1 MNALKFSTKICL
13 LLLLFYL
20 CAGTHLCAQSSYTQ
34 VGFGFSSKK
43 TKSFRYRFEL
53 YNNLIILPFVLNNDS
68 KDTLNFILDT
78 GVSTIIITDASYVEK
93 LGVTEKNKKIS
104 VRGVGANNSIDSY
117 VCIYQNLRFGKIT
130 AQNQTLLV
138 LSEDIPELS
147 EYAGIKVHGI
157 VGYDIFSR
165 FIVKIDYEK
174 QIITFYEGE
183 AYRNFFKTNKRY
195 EAIPI
200 DLQRQKPYV
209 EVIASPTDSL
219 RRPQKVSLKVLID
232 TGAGF
237 SLSVEPVSREALL
250 PEKTVTARVG
260 TGISGV
266 LMGAVGRIGQLQI
279 GPFSW
284 KQVIA
289 SFIDNAFAESIA
301 EEGVERQ
308 GSLGMG
314 ILSRFDVV
322 FDYAAA
328 VMYLRPNKK
337 YRNKFLFNVLG
348 FDIVGIPPF
357 YDTYSIKRVD
367 PGSNAFEAGLMEGDE
382 IVSINAR
389 PLTGMKIGEVY
400 ALLEQ
405 NAGTYIFIVLLR
417 KKQHIYLSFYLE
429 KGT

>member
-1 MNALKFSTKICL
+1 MKIFTKVCFL
-13 LLLLFYL
+13 QLLFCLYASTL
-20 CAGTHLCAQSSYTQ
+20 LYAQSSYAQ
-34 VGFGFSSKK
+34 VGFGFSNPK
-43 TKSFRYRFEL
+43 TESFRYRFEL
-53 YNNLIILPFVLNNDS
+53 YNNLIILPFILNHNT

-78 GVSTIIITDASYVEK
+78 GVSTTIITDASYIEK

-117 VCIYQNLRFGKIT
+117 VCIYQHLNFGKIT

-165 FIVKIDYEK
+165 FMVKIDYER
-174 QIITFYEGE
+174 QLLTFYE
-183 AYRNFFKTNKRY
+183 ADKYRSFFKHNKRY
-195 EAIPI
+195 EAVPLE
-200 DLQRQKPYV
+200 LQRQKPYIRV
-209 EVIASPTDSL
+209 EALSTDSL
-219 RRPQKVSLKVLID
+219 RRSQKVPLKVLID

-237 SLSVEPVSREALL
+237 SLSVEPVSREALI
-250 PEKTVTARVG
+250 PAKTVTARVG

-279 GPFSW
+279 GPFAW
-284 KQVIA
+284 KQVIT
-289 SFIDNAFAESIA
+289 SFIDNTFAESIA

-314 ILSRFDVV
+314 ILSRFSVV
-322 FDYAAA
+322 FDYAAG

-337 YRNKFLFNVLG
+337 YNEKFLFNVLG
-348 FDIVGIPPF
+348 FDIIGLPPR
-357 YDTYSIKRVD
+357 YNRYIVKRVYQ
-367 PGSNAFEAGLMEGDE
+367 GSNAFEAGLMEGDE
-382 IVSINAR
+382 LVSIDAR
-389 PLTGMKIGEVY
+389 PLAGLKIGEVY

-405 NAGTYIFIVLLR
+405 NAGTYVFIVLLR
-417 KKQHIYLSFYLE
+417 KNQYVYLSFYLE
-429 KGT
+429 KST